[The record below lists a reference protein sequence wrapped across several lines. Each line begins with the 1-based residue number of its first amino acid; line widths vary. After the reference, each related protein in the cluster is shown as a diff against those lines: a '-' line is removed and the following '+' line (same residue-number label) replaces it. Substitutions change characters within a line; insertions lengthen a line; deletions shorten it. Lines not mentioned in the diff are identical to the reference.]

1 MISVMITIISG
12 FSNLI
17 LQKYNDKYLYKNK
30 YNISEMR
37 KLSGEGKHWENLFFR
52 MVVVT
57 MIQLVWFISYS
68 Y

>member
-1 MISVMITIISG
+1 MITIISG

-37 KLSGEGKHWENLFFR
+37 KLSGEGKHREPVFR

-57 MIQLVWFISYS
+57 MIQLVWFIS
-68 Y
+68 